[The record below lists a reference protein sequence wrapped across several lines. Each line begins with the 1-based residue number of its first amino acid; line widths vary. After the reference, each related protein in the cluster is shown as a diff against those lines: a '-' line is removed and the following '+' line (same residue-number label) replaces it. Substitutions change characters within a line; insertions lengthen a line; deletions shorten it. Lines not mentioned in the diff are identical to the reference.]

1 MQTIWKGTVSFGL
14 VSIPVRLYAATEE
27 RDVSFRQVHVEDGGR
42 IRYKRVCEKD
52 GAEVAYKDIAKGY
65 ELPDGQMVVLTSE
78 DFASLPLPSRKTI
91 DVLQFVPGESI
102 DPVYFAKTYYLQA
115 EGPGSKPYVL
125 LRDALLNADRVAV
138 VKVALRNRES
148 LATLRPKGDVLVL
161 QTMLWPDEV
170 RDESFAAP
178 AEDVDV
184 RPQEIAMAESY
195 IDTLAEDFNPEAFSD
210 DYRGALEE
218 LIAAKVGDREVTE
231 PDEPQET
238 GGNVVDLMAA
248 LKASVE
254 AAKKRR
260 AGETAESSE
269 SSEDEDEATGTEGRT
284 ARKSTARTAKKA
296 TGGTAK
302 KTASKSTA
310 TKKAPAKKTASTAKK
325 ATGTAKKATGT
336 SRSGTSKSAAST
348 SSASKAPAK
357 KTTTRRKSA

>member
-52 GAEVAYKDIAKGY
+52 GEEVPYKDIAKGY

-102 DPVYFAKTYYLQA
+102 DPVYMAKSYYLQA
-115 EGPGSKPYVL
+115 DGPGAKPYVL
-125 LRDALLNADRVAV
+125 LRDALERAGRVAV
-138 VKVALRNRES
+138 VKVSLRNREA

-178 AEDVDV
+178 ADDVEV
-184 RPQEIAMAESY
+184 RAQEIAMAESY
-195 IDTLAEDFNPEAFSD
+195 IDTLAEDFHPEAFSD
-210 DYRGALEE
+210 DYRAALEE
-218 LIAAKVGDREVTE
+218 LVAAKVGDREVAE
-231 PDEPQET
+231 PEERED
-238 GGNVVDLMAA
+238 GGGTVVDLMAA

-254 AAKKRR
+254 AAKRRRRGRPPRIGRR
-260 AGETAESSE
+260 ARR
-269 SSEDEDEATGTEGRT
+269 GRRPRRR
-284 ARKSTARTAKKA
+284 ARKSTRTRKTA
-296 TGGTAK
+296 AK
-302 KTASKSTA
+302 KTATKSRGRRPRKKTA
-310 TKKAPAKKTASTAKK
+310 ASEAAPPTKKAAK
-325 ATGTAKKATGT
+325 ATGEEGRRCGRQEDHRA
-336 SRSGTSKSAAST
+336 RPRRPRPP
-348 SSASKAPAK
+348 PA
-357 KTTTRRKSA
+357 RKSA